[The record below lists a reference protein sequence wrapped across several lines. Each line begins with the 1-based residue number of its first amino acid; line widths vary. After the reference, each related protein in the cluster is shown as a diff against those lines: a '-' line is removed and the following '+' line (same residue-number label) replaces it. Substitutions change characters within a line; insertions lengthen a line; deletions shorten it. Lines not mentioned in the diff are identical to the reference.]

1 MQAHVNSS
9 QYYAT
14 KMWLGLGT
22 ERETERRNKSEK
34 PLLANMYILHGTFE
48 DEAATYATLLQ
59 FSEFYKTT
67 GEYVPV

>member
-1 MQAHVNSS
+1 
-9 QYYAT
+9 
-14 KMWLGLGT
+14 MWLGLGT

-34 PLLANMYILHGTFE
+34 LLLAKMYILHGTFE

-67 GEYVPV
+67 RGYVPV